1 MSNLKYWVWLSTRK
15 GLAGVNMERVLEH
28 FGTPQGAYFARGQ
41 ELEELTFLQ
50 GRARASLRDKSMAEV
65 DRILDRC
72 DQLDIRVMTRQD
84 ATYPQRL
91 AAIAQPPLVLY
102 AKGRPVVL
110 DDEVAIAMVGTR
122 SCTPYGEH
130 VAGKLA
136 MELTHGGALVVSGMA
151 QGIDAAAV
159 RGALMAGGRVVSVIA
174 GGLDV
179 VYPRYHRRLYED
191 VAASGLLLSEYPP
204 GTEHKGSH
212 FPVRNRILSGLS
224 LGVVVVESPRRGGA
238 LLTAN
243 HALDQN
249 RDVYAVPGAVDAPA
263 SEGTNRLIQEG
274 VAKLVTCG
282 EDILC
287 EWRDRFPVKL
297 GIQPPLNPQVV
308 EQRLLRLEQSE
319 PPQTPPSEPLRQQK
333 EVDNPESMEYID
345 WKECKQ
351 NLTDDQQLILL
362 ALQEG
367 AMTVDGLVEGT
378 QRVASKVL
386 AALTMLQLQGY
397 VTQGTDRKFR
407 AAVRL
412 KME

>member
-1 MSNLKYWVWLSTRK
+1 MSHLKHWLWLATRK
-15 GLAGVNMERVLEH
+15 GLAGVSMQRVLEH
-28 FGTPQGAYFARGQ
+28 FGGPEQVYYAQGTQ
-41 ELEELTFLQ
+41 LEELTWLQ
-50 GRARASLRDKSMAEV
+50 GRAKASLRDKSMVPV

-72 DQLDIRVMTRQD
+72 DELNIRVITRQD

-91 AAIAQPPLVLY
+91 AAIPQPPLVLY
-102 AKGRPVVL
+102 AKGRPISI

-122 SCTPYGEH
+122 NCTPYGER

-151 QGIDAAAV
+151 QGVDAASV
-159 RGALMAGGRVVSVIA
+159 RGALMAGGSVVSVVA

-179 VYPRYHRRLYED
+179 IYPRYHRHLYED

-204 GTEHKGSH
+204 GTEHMAGH

-224 LGVVVVESPRRGGA
+224 LGVVVVESPRRGGS
-238 LLTAN
+238 LITAS

-249 RDVYAVPGAVDAPA
+249 RDVYAVPGAIDAPA
-263 SEGTNRLIQEG
+263 SGGTNRLIQEG
-274 VAKLVTCG
+274 AAKLVMCG

-287 EWRDRFPVKL
+287 EWRERFPVKL
-297 GIQPPLNPQVV
+297 GVQPPMDPQVV
-308 EQRLLRLEQSE
+308 EERLRRLEQVPSA
-319 PPQTPPSEPLRQQK
+319 QTPAQSSPAEEK
-333 EVDNPESMEYID
+333 EVDNPESVEYID
-345 WKECKQ
+345 WKECQK
-351 NLTDDQQLILL
+351 NLTDDEQAVLL

-367 AMTVDGLVEGT
+367 DKGT
-378 QRVASKVL
+378 DELMEKTQCPARKVL

-397 VTQGTDRKFR
+397 VTQESSKKFR
-407 AAVRL
+407 ATVRL

>member
-1 MSNLKYWVWLSTRK
+1 MSNLKYWLWLSTRK

-41 ELEELTFLQ
+41 ELEELTWLQ
-50 GRARASLRDKSMAEV
+50 GRAKTSLQDKSMAEV
-65 DRILDRC
+65 DRILDQC
-72 DQLDIRVMTRQD
+72 DQLGIRVMTRQD

-91 AAIAQPPLVLY
+91 AAIPQPPLVLY
-102 AKGRPVVL
+102 AKGRPLAV

-122 SCTPYGEH
+122 SCTPYGER

-151 QGIDAAAV
+151 QGIDAASV

-179 VYPRYHRRLYED
+179 IYPRYHRSLYED

-204 GTEHKGSH
+204 GTQHMGSH

-224 LGVVVVESPRRGGA
+224 LGVVVVESPRWGGS

-297 GIQPPLNPQVV
+297 GVPVPLDPQVV
-308 EQRLLRLEQSE
+308 EQRLHQLEQVPRPE
-319 PPQTPPSEPLRQQK
+319 NPPSQTQKREK
-333 EVDNPESMEYID
+333 EVDNPESLEYID

-351 NLTDDQQLILL
+351 TLTDDEQVVLL

-367 AMTVDGLVEGT
+367 EKGTDELVEHT
-378 QRVASKVL
+378 QRPARRVL

-397 VTQGTDRKFR
+397 VSQEKNKKFR
-407 AAVRL
+407 ASVRL

>member
-15 GLAGVNMERVLEH
+15 GLAGVSMQRVLEH
-28 FGTPQGAYFARGQ
+28 FGTPQGAYYARGQ
-41 ELEELTFLQ
+41 DVEELTWLH
-50 GRARASLRDKSMAEV
+50 GYVRASLRDKSMAEV
-65 DRILDRC
+65 DRILDQC
-72 DQLDIRVMTRQD
+72 DQLGIRVMTRQD
-84 ATYPQRL
+84 AAYPQRL

-102 AKGRPVVL
+102 AKGRPLVL
-110 DDEVAIAMVGTR
+110 DDEVAIAIVGTR
-122 SCTPYGEH
+122 SCTPYGER
-130 VAGKLA
+130 VARKLA
-136 MELTHGGALVVSGMA
+136 LELTHGGALVVSGMA

-159 RGALMAGGRVVSVIA
+159 RGALMAGGSVVSVVA

-179 VYPRYHRRLYED
+179 VYPRFHRRLYED

-204 GTEHKGSH
+204 GTQHKAGH

-274 VAKLVTCG
+274 AAKLVTCG
-282 EDILC
+282 EDVLC

-297 GIQPPLNPQVV
+297 GVQAPMDPQVV
-308 EQRLLRLEQSE
+308 EQRLHHLEQAPQPE
-319 PPQTPPSEPLRQQK
+319 QQPPNPQNREK
-333 EVDNPESMEYID
+333 EVDNPESLEYID
-345 WKECKQ
+345 WKERRQ
-351 NLTDDQQLILL
+351 SLTDDEQEVLL

-367 AMTVDGLVEGT
+367 AKGTDDLVEHT
-378 QRVASKVL
+378 QRPARRVL

-397 VTQGTDRKFR
+397 VTQGKDKKFR
-407 AAVRL
+407 TAVRL

>member
-1 MSNLKYWVWLSTRK
+1 MSNLKYWLWLSTRK
-15 GLAGVNMERVLEH
+15 GLAGVNMERILDH
-28 FGTPQGAYFARGQ
+28 FGTPQGVYFACGQ
-41 ELEELTFLQ
+41 DLEELTWLQ
-50 GRARASLRDKSMAEV
+50 GRAKASLRNKSMAEV
-65 DRILDRC
+65 DRILDQC
-72 DQLDIRVMTRQD
+72 DQLGIQVMTRQD

-91 AAIAQPPLVLY
+91 ASIPQPPLVLY
-102 AKGRPVVL
+102 AKGRPMAV

-122 SCTPYGEH
+122 SCTPYGER

-151 QGIDAAAV
+151 QGIDAASV

-179 VYPRYHRRLYED
+179 VYPRYHRNLYED

-204 GTEHKGSH
+204 GTQHMASH

-224 LGVVVVESPRRGGA
+224 LGVVVVESPRWGGS

-287 EWRDRFPVKL
+287 EWRDRFAVKL
-297 GIQPPLNPQVV
+297 GVQAPMDSQVV
-308 EQRLLRLEQSE
+308 EQRLHHLEQNSQ
-319 PPQTPPSEPLRQQK
+319 PKTPPSKVEEREK
-333 EVDNPESMEYID
+333 EVDNPESLEYID

-351 NLTDDQQLILL
+351 SLTDDEQVVLL

-367 AMTVDGLVEGT
+367 VKGTDDLVEHT
-378 QRVASKVL
+378 QRPARRVL

-397 VTQGTDRKFR
+397 VTQEKNKKFR
-407 AAVRL
+407 ASVRL

>member
-1 MSNLKYWVWLSTRK
+1 MSNLKYWLWLSTRK
-15 GLAGVNMERVLEH
+15 GLAGVNMERVLDH

-41 ELEELTFLQ
+41 ELEELTWLQ
-50 GRARASLRDKSMAEV
+50 GRAKVSLRDKSMAEV
-65 DRILDRC
+65 DRILDQC
-72 DQLDIRVMTRQD
+72 DQLGIRVMTRQD

-91 AAIAQPPLVLY
+91 AAIPQPPLVLY
-102 AKGRPVVL
+102 AKGRPLAV

-122 SCTPYGEH
+122 SCTPYGER

-136 MELTHGGALVVSGMA
+136 MELTHSGALVVSGMA
-151 QGIDAAAV
+151 QGIDAASV

-179 VYPRYHRRLYED
+179 IYPRYHRSLYED
-191 VAASGLLLSEYPP
+191 VVASGLLLSEYPP
-204 GTEHKGSH
+204 GTQHMASH

-224 LGVVVVESPRRGGA
+224 LGVVVVESPRWGGS

-274 VAKLVTCG
+274 AAKLVTCG

-287 EWRDRFPVKL
+287 EWRNRFPVKL
-297 GIQPPLNPQVV
+297 GVQTPMDPQVV
-308 EQRLLRLEQSE
+308 EQRLHHLEQTTQPE
-319 PPQTPPSEPLRQQK
+319 HQPTQPERREK

-345 WKECKQ
+345 WKECRK
-351 NLTDDQQLILL
+351 NLTDDEQVVLL

-367 AMTVDGLVEGT
+367 AKGADGLVEHT
-378 QRVASKVL
+378 QRSARQVL

-397 VTQGTDRKFR
+397 VAQGKDKRFR
-407 AAVRL
+407 AAVKL

>member
-1 MSNLKYWVWLSTRK
+1 MSHLKYWLWLSTRK
-15 GLAGVNMERVLEH
+15 GLAGVSMQRVLDHFGGVERV
-28 FGTPQGAYFARGQ
+28 YFAQGR
-41 ELEELTFLQ
+41 ELDELTWLQ
-50 GRARASLRDKSMAEV
+50 GYVKASLRDKSMAGV
-65 DRILDRC
+65 DRILGRC

-84 ATYPQRL
+84 AAYPQRL
-91 AAIAQPPLVLY
+91 EAIAQPPLVLY
-102 AKGRPVVL
+102 AKGRPIAL

-122 SCTPYGEH
+122 SCTPYGER

-159 RGALMAGGRVVSVIA
+159 RGALMAGGTVVSVVA
-174 GGLDV
+174 GGIDV
-179 VYPRYHRRLYED
+179 VYPRYHRHLYED

-204 GTEHKGSH
+204 GTEHKAGH
-212 FPVRNRILSGLS
+212 FPARNRILSGLS
-224 LGVVVVESPRRGGA
+224 LGVVVVESPRKGGA
-238 LLTAN
+238 LITAN

-249 RDVYAVPGAVDAPA
+249 RDVYAVPGAIDAPA

-274 VAKLVTCG
+274 AAKLVTCG

-297 GIQPPLNPQVV
+297 GVHPPLDPQVV
-308 EQRLLRLEQSE
+308 EQRLHNLEQE
-319 PPQTPPSEPLRQQK
+319 QQLDQPVKTSSSQEK
-333 EVDNPESMEYID
+333 EVDNRESLEYID
-345 WKECKQ
+345 WKECRK
-351 NLTDDQQLILL
+351 NLTDDEQEMLL

-367 AMTVDGLVEGT
+367 ARATDGLVEQT
-378 QRVASKVL
+378 QRPARRVL

-397 VTQGTDRKFR
+397 VTQEKDKKFR
-407 AAVRL
+407 ATVRL

>member
-1 MSNLKYWVWLSTRK
+1 MSHLKYWMWLSTRK
-15 GLAGVNMERVLEH
+15 GLAGVSMQRVLDH
-28 FGTPQGAYFARGQ
+28 FGGPEQVYYAQGS
-41 ELEELTFLQ
+41 ELDALTWLQ
-50 GRARASLRDKSMAEV
+50 GHARASLRDKSMAGV
-65 DRILDRC
+65 DKILDRC

-84 ATYPQRL
+84 AAYPRRL
-91 AAIAQPPLVLY
+91 EAIAQPPLVLY
-102 AKGRPVVL
+102 AKGRWVAL

-122 SCTPYGEH
+122 SCTPYGER
-130 VAGKLA
+130 VARKLA

-151 QGIDAAAV
+151 QGIDAASV
-159 RGALMAGGRVVSVIA
+159 RGALMAGGSVVSVIA

-179 VYPRYHRRLYED
+179 IYPRFHRRLYED
-191 VAASGLLLSEYPP
+191 VAAAGLLLSEYPP
-204 GTEHKGSH
+204 GTEHKAGH

-238 LLTAN
+238 LITAS

-274 VAKLVTCG
+274 AAKLVTCG

-297 GIQPPLNPQVV
+297 GVQRPMDPQVV
-308 EQRLLRLEQSE
+308 EERLQILERTD
-319 PPQTPPSEPLRQQK
+319 PPESPPKSSPAQEK
-333 EVDNPESMEYID
+333 EVDNQESVEYIG
-345 WKECKQ
+345 WKECQK
-351 NLTDDQQLILL
+351 NLTDDEQVMLL

-367 AMTVDGLVEGT
+367 AGGADHLVERT
-378 QRVASKVL
+378 QRPARRVL

-397 VTQGTDRKFR
+397 VTQGKDKRFQATVK
-407 AAVRL
+407 L

>member
-1 MSNLKYWVWLSTRK
+1 MSHLKHWLWLATRK
-15 GLAGVNMERVLEH
+15 GLAGVSMQRVLEH
-28 FGTPQGAYFARGQ
+28 FGGPEQVYYAQGTQ
-41 ELEELTFLQ
+41 LEELTWLQ
-50 GRARASLRDKSMAEV
+50 GRAKASLRDKSMVPV

-72 DQLDIRVMTRQD
+72 DELNIRVITRQD

-91 AAIAQPPLVLY
+91 AAIPQPPLVLY
-102 AKGRPVVL
+102 AKGRPISI

-122 SCTPYGEH
+122 NCTPYGER

-151 QGIDAAAV
+151 QGVDAASV
-159 RGALMAGGRVVSVIA
+159 RGALMAGGSVVSVVA

-179 VYPRYHRRLYED
+179 IYPRYHRHLYED

-204 GTEHKGSH
+204 GTEHMAGH

-224 LGVVVVESPRRGGA
+224 LGVVVVESPRRGGS
-238 LLTAN
+238 LITAS

-249 RDVYAVPGAVDAPA
+249 RDVYAVPGAIDAPA
-263 SEGTNRLIQEG
+263 SGGTNRLIQEG
-274 VAKLVTCG
+274 AAKLVMCG

-287 EWRDRFPVKL
+287 EWRERFPVKL
-297 GIQPPLNPQVV
+297 GVQPPMDPQVV
-308 EQRLLRLEQSE
+308 EERLRRLEQVPSA
-319 PPQTPPSEPLRQQK
+319 QTPAQSSPAEEK
-333 EVDNPESMEYID
+333 EVDNPESVEYID
-345 WKECKQ
+345 WKECQK
-351 NLTDDQQLILL
+351 NLTDDEQAVLL

-367 AMTVDGLVEGT
+367 DKGTDELVEKT
-378 QRVASKVL
+378 QCPARKVL

-397 VTQGTDRKFR
+397 VTQESSKKFR
-407 AAVRL
+407 ATVRL

>member
-1 MSNLKYWVWLSTRK
+1 MQRVLDHFGGPERVYYAHAKDVDELTGLS
-15 GLAGVNMERVLEH
+15 GLARS
-28 FGTPQGAYFARGQ
+28 
-41 ELEELTFLQ
+41 
-50 GRARASLRDKSMAEV
+50 SLKDKSMREV
-65 DRILDRC
+65 ERILDRC
-72 DQLDIRVMTRQD
+72 DQLGIRVMTRQD
-84 ATYPQRL
+84 AVYPQRL
-91 AAIAQPPLVLY
+91 ENIPQPPLVLY
-102 AKGRPVVL
+102 AKGRPIPL
-110 DDEVAIAMVGTR
+110 DDQVAIAMVGTR
-122 SCTPYGEH
+122 SCTPYGER

-151 QGIDAAAV
+151 QGIDAASI
-159 RGALMAGGRVVSVIA
+159 RGALMAGGTVVSVLA

-179 VYPRYHRRLYED
+179 IYPRYHRFLYED

-224 LGVVVVESPRRGGA
+224 LAALVVEAPERSGALITAGTALEQGESPRRGGA
-238 LLTAN
+238 LITAS

-249 RDVYAVPGAVDAPA
+249 RDVYAVPGAIDAPA

-274 VAKLVTCG
+274 AAKLVTCG

-287 EWRDRFPVKL
+287 EWRDRFPEKL
-297 GIQPPLNPQVV
+297 GVQPPLNPQVV
-308 EQRLLRLEQSE
+308 EQRLQQLEQVQPAPV
-319 PPQTPPSEPLRQQK
+319 PPKTAPAAEK

-345 WKECKQ
+345 WKECRK
-351 NLTDDQQLILL
+351 NLTDDEQVVLL

-367 AMTVDGLVEGT
+367 AKGADGLVEHT
-378 QRVASKVL
+378 QRSARQVL

-397 VTQGTDRKFR
+397 VTQGKDKRFR
-407 AAVRL
+407 AAVKL